1 MSEILS
7 VVEDIF
13 STYSTQNE
21 TIIQLLELIKLST
34 ASILLIMVFR
44 YLLNI
49 IMLLI
54 TKFVGVVR

>member
-54 TKFVGVVR
+54 TKFVGVIR

>member
-1 MSEILS
+1 MSEIFLL
-7 VVEDIF
+7 VQDIF
-13 STYSTQNE
+13 TGYTTE
-21 TIIQLLELIKLST
+21 DTIVLQVLELIKLST

-54 TKFVGVVR
+54 TKFVGVIR

>member
-1 MSEILS
+1 MSEIFLL
-7 VVEDIF
+7 VEDIF
-13 STYSTQNE
+13 TGYTTE
-21 TIIQLLELIKLST
+21 DTIVLQVLELIKLST

-54 TKFVGVVR
+54 TKFVGVIR